1 MPGNGLGVENGTDIQ
16 KSFGYHIWRTVII
29 TLSKA
34 YEFGMEWRGLEI
46 KKSRDDRVGI

>member
-29 TLSKA
+29 TLSKL
-34 YEFGMEWRGLEI
+34 MNLEWNGE
-46 KKSRDDRVGI
+46 D